1 MPISTVTVY
10 RCADHQPINGQHKIG
25 SWSSYA
31 LETVANVKNTG
42 DINQVVILPYS
53 ANIVTAN
60 ALGMNSKIYDIVSM
74 RRSTLANDS
83 IEMEI
88 QLNPVSS
95 YITTSITVNGYWE
108 RTPSLMNYGIS
119 LNIGDDVYKY
129 SRMEAFAKITPISDI
144 AGQPYY
150 YQIASTWDVFA
161 NATSN
166 DIALYGGYA
175 PYLPDLLRSFS
186 SSTNKYLTST
196 SGRYFPSLT
205 QVIAELDSLLGMP
218 ATSVISIAISPR
230 SPFRTSAITNGIS
243 VLTGAGSTVTPLAS
257 GKTATCAVI
266 DIGASEAGANTANGT
281 GVTITVSEFEHMCG
295 RFYVVDDKGN
305 EVAMIPN
312 QWFNSS
318 HQLTYYPYTY
328 SDLNGIYTYIVINGQ
343 VITIPEAQ
351 VPWVGDAWTEYQA
364 YSLQYDREAMERA
377 RSNIDK
383 QFLAD
388 ASTSVGNTALNM
400 VYAGGMA
407 KMASSQT
414 SKNSQLMGMGAA
426 GGAGVLDIVSKYEA
440 GKIEKN
446 NLKRNQI
453 EKENMMKRGPSTA
466 VNTQYGLDTCF
477 LPATMSSGYA
487 GIKVEIPSNLT
498 ATDYTN
504 YVSYQGYPCNLY
516 KSFTAT
522 TGYYKGMLSSTPTG
536 INGPTAD
543 LLRTMFNDGV
553 RLV

>member
-25 SWSSYA
+25 SWASYA

-42 DINQVVILPYS
+42 DINQVITLPYS

-60 ALGMNSKIYDIVSM
+60 ALGMDSKIYDIVSM

-95 YITTSITVNGYWE
+95 YITTSTTVSGYWD
-108 RTPSLMNYGIS
+108 RTPMIQNYGAS
-119 LNIGDDVYKY
+119 LTIGDDTYKY
-129 SRMEAFAKITPISDI
+129 SRKEEFAKMSAISGIT
-144 AGQPYY
+144 GQPYY

-175 PYLPDLLRSFS
+175 PYTPDTLRSFT
-186 SSTNKYLTST
+186 SSTAKYLTST
-196 SGRYFPSLT
+196 SGRYFPTIT

-218 ATSVISIAISPR
+218 ASSIISISLSPR

-257 GKTATCAVI
+257 GKTATSAVI

-312 QWFNSS
+312 SWFNSS
-318 HQLTYYPYTY
+318 HKLTYYPYTY
-328 SDLNGIYTYIVINGQ
+328 SDLNGVYTYIEINGQ
-343 VITIPEAQ
+343 VMTIPEAQ
-351 VPWVGDAWTEYQA
+351 IPWVGDAWTEYKA
-364 YSLQYDREAMERA
+364 YTLSYDREMMERA
-377 RSNIDK
+377 RDAVQKQWEANMANSASNI
-383 QFLAD
+383 FM
-388 ASTSVGNTALNM
+388 TAA
-400 VYAGGMA
+400 VGGMA
-407 KMASSQT
+407 AGT
-414 SKNSQLMGMGAA
+414 GAGAYGAAA
-426 GGAGVLDIVSKYEA
+426 GGATGLMGIA
-440 GKIEKN
+440 GSYQMKKLEKD

-453 EKENMMKRGPSTA
+453 SKENMMKRGPSTA
-466 VNTQYGLDTCF
+466 VNTQYGLDACF
-477 LPATMSSGYA
+477 LPATMTGGYA
-487 GIKVEIPSNLT
+487 GIKVEMPTNLT
-498 ATDYTN
+498 STDYTN

-522 TGYYKGMLSSTPTG
+522 TGYYRGMLSSTPTG